1 MSDQT
6 WSQTACI
13 LCYVNCGLEV
23 ATEGRK
29 ITRVRGDRANARSR
43 GYLCQK
49 PQELQWYGDH
59 ADRLTTPLRRRPDG
73 AHEPI
78 PWETAFTE
86 IAARLNALRAE
97 HGGEAFAFY
106 GGGGQGNHLG
116 GAYFAALRGALGAT
130 KYFNPLSQ
138 EKTGDF
144 WVNGRLYGDQRCHT
158 AEDIEHT
165 DLFVVLG
172 CNPWQA
178 NGFQGARNR
187 VNEIKMATNRRMIV
201 IDPRR
206 TEVAEVAD
214 LHLQLRP
221 GTDAFLLAAIL
232 AIILRRGGEA
242 ADFLARRTVGWDD
255 VRSVLVRTPVDA
267 WVAHAGV
274 PLADVDRAVD
284 LILAAQSM
292 VVRVEL
298 GLQQSRH
305 STLNSYLEKLLY
317 LVTGNFGRRGTNAIH
332 TWLQPLFR
340 DSQGERSSVTGQE
353 IIGGLLPTNRF
364 AEEVS
369 SDDPRRVRAVWVD
382 SNNPANTAADT
393 ARFEAAFRALELS
406 VVVDVAYTETAQLAD
421 YVLPAASQYEKWE
434 ATVFTFEWP
443 RNFFHLRG
451 PLFAPLP
458 GTLPE
463 PEIYIR
469 LLRAMGDLPANEA
482 LAELRTLAAEHRGKM
497 MERVFEMFGENPRLV
512 PIAPVLLYA
521 TLGPTLPNGAAAAAP
536 LYAGCHRTAMEHTIA
551 VQRALAT
558 TAAPPLLGEEL
569 FEKMLASRSGFV
581 FTAHEYDEVFQLV
594 KHRDGKIHLA
604 IPELLD
610 WLTRL
615 DPATEQ
621 GDPAY
626 PFTLVAGQRR
636 KHNAN
641 QIFRT
646 PAWRKSDPDGALRIH
661 PDDLAALG
669 GTDGG
674 WMAVANRTGRIVCRV
689 ESDPSMRRGVVALPH
704 GYGQSY
710 PDGEGGRIV
719 DGPRLNLITAH
730 DDRDPIAA
738 TPHHKNVA
746 VHLAPVV
753 GAEADAAEA
762 ASARV
767 RAVAAAHASGG
778 MRALRFAP
786 GRASCEDR

>member
-1 MSDQT
+1 MPDQT
-6 WSQTACI
+6 WNQTACI

-23 ATEGRK
+23 ATDGRK
-29 ITRVRGDRANARSR
+29 ITRVRGDRANVRSQ

-49 PQELQWYGDH
+49 AQRLQWYGDH
-59 ADRLTTPLRRRPDG
+59 ADRLTAPLRRRPDG
-73 AHEPI
+73 THEPI
-78 PWETAFTE
+78 TWETAFAE
-86 IAARLNALRAE
+86 IAAKLNALRAT
-97 HGGEAFAFY
+97 HGADAFAFY

-116 GAYFAALRGALGAT
+116 GAYFSALRGALGAT
-130 KYFNPLSQ
+130 KHFNALSQ

-144 WVNGRLYGDQRCHT
+144 WVNGRLYGDQLCHT

-165 DLFVVLG
+165 DLLIVLG
-172 CNPWQA
+172 CNPWMA
-178 NGFQGARNR
+178 HGFQAARNA
-187 VNEIKMATNRRMIV
+187 VNEIKKAPGRRMIV

-206 TEVAEVAD
+206 TEVADVAE

-221 GTDAFLLAAIL
+221 GTDAYLLAAVL
-232 AIILRRGGEA
+232 AIILRRGAAA
-242 ADFLARRTVGWDD
+242 ADFVAARTTGYAEVRDVLLTV
-255 VRSVLVRTPVDA
+255 PVAA

-274 PLADVDRAVD
+274 PLADVERAAD
-284 LILAAQSM
+284 MILAAESM

-298 GLQQSRH
+298 GIQQSRH

-317 LVTGNFGRRGTNAIH
+317 LLTGNFGRRGTNAIH

-364 AEEVS
+364 ADEVLT
-369 SDDPRRVRAVWVD
+369 DDPRRVRAVWVE

-393 ARFEAAFRALELS
+393 TRFEEAFRALELS
-406 VVVDVAYTETAQLAD
+406 VVVDVAYTETAALAD
-421 YVLPAASQYEKWE
+421 YVLPASGQYEKWE
-434 ATVFTFEWP
+434 GTLFTFEWP
-443 RNFFHLRG
+443 RNFFHLRA
-451 PLFAPLP
+451 PLFTPLP

-463 PEIYIR
+463 PQIYTR
-469 LLRAMGDLPANEA
+469 LLRAMGDLPSDDE

-497 MERVFEMFGENPRLV
+497 MKRAFQMFGENPKLV

-521 TLGPTLPNGAAAAAP
+521 TLGPTLPAGAAAAAP
-536 LYAGCHRTAMEHTIA
+536 LYAACHRTAMEHPIA

-558 TAAPPLLGEEL
+558 ASEPPMLGEEL
-569 FEKMLASRSGFV
+569 FEKLLASRSGFV

-594 KHRDGKIHLA
+594 KHADGKIHLA
-604 IPELLD
+604 VPEMLD
-610 WLTRL
+610 WLRRL
-615 DPATEQ
+615 DPAAEAD
-621 GDPAY
+621 DPAY

-636 KHNAN
+636 MHNAN

-661 PDDLAALG
+661 PDDVAALG
-669 GTDGG
+669 ASDGG
-674 WMAVANRTGRIVCRV
+674 WMAVATKTGRLVCRV
-689 ESDPSMRRGVVALPH
+689 EVDASMRRGLVALPH

-710 PDGEGGRIV
+710 PDGHGNRIV

-730 DDRDPIAA
+730 DDCDPIAA
-738 TPHHKNVA
+738 TPYHKNVA

-753 GAEADAAEA
+753 GVEAEVAEA

-767 RAVAAAHASGG
+767 RAVAAAAVAAHAS
-778 MRALRFAP
+778 AA
-786 GRASCEDR
+786 